1 MAKTALL
8 LIDFQNDYFQ
18 GGKWQLAGTEAAAA
32 QGAKLLAAFR
42 EKSMPVFH
50 VRHEFPT
57 DDAPFFLPGSEGAQI
72 HSSVTPQ
79 AGEPVVM
86 KQQINCFRDTELKQ
100 LLDEQGVEH
109 LVIVGAMSH
118 MCIDAGARAA
128 ADFGY
133 QVSVAHDA
141 CATLDQ
147 SFEGKTVVAADVH
160 SAYMSALNF
169 AYGRVA
175 STDELLAGL

>member
-18 GGKWQLAGTEAAAA
+18 DGMWQLVGTEAAAG

-72 HSSVTPQ
+72 HASVAPQ
-79 AGEPVVM
+79 SGEPVVL
-86 KQQINCFRDTELKQ
+86 KHQVNSFRDTELKA

-109 LVIVGAMSH
+109 LVIAGAMSH
-118 MCIDAGARAA
+118 MCIEAGARAA
-128 ADFGY
+128 TDYGY

-141 CATLDQ
+141 CATLELN
-147 SFEGKTVVAADVH
+147 FEGKTIAAADVH
-160 SAYMSALNF
+160 NACMAALSF
-169 AYGRVA
+169 ACGRVA
-175 STDELLAGL
+175 STDELLADL